1 MKTSK
6 IITTL
11 AALNLVLFMSVS
23 SIAKPF
29 TKNEGDINK
38 STVKKQI
45 EAVKTTIIDKAAPAS
60 SEDEFNHLRFDLK
73 KFSTESSIAE
83 LPLNSFNYL
92 RFDASKYNDGITSE
106 ITELPSMNEFEYL
119 RFDATNF
126 SCTYDVSEMPA
137 NDFDYL
143 QFDVTEFTIETP
155 ANTDELPVN

>member
-11 AALNLVLFMSVS
+11 TILNLVLFMSVS

-29 TKNEGDINK
+29 TNYEGDIIK
-38 STVKKQI
+38 SHAKQQI
-45 EAVKTTIIDKAAPAS
+45 EAVKSTISEIAVPAS
-60 SEDEFNHLRFDLK
+60 FEDEYSHLRFDLN

-83 LPLNSFNYL
+83 LPLNSFDYL
-92 RFDASKYNDGITSE
+92 RFDASKFNDEILSE

-126 SCTYDVSEMPA
+126 GSTSEISEMPA
-137 NDFDYL
+137 NEFRYL
-143 QFDVTEFTIETP
+143 QFDVNKLRNETS
-155 ANTDELPVN
+155 AAIDELPAN